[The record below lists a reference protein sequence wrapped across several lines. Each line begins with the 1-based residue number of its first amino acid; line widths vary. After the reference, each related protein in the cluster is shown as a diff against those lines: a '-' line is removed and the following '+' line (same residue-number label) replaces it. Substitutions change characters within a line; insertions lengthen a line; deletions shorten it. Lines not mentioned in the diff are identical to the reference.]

1 MSIETLTGQIL
12 DKMPE
17 ISKWQREFIVHLFK
31 IMFAVRGR
39 YNFEN
44 ISRYG
49 GKNEATYREWYSRDF
64 DFLQFNMELIRSLDW
79 EERILAF
86 DPSYL
91 SKSGKH
97 TEGTGY
103 FWSGCAGAS
112 KYGLEIAGFA
122 CIGMESRTA
131 LHLHAKQTVGQES
144 FGSLLDY
151 YASLVEENAEKFKSV
166 SRILVADAYFSRK
179 CFVDAVV
186 GQDMQLVSKL
196 RSDAVLQYCY
206 LGPKAAG
213 RGRPKV
219 YDGKVDKSNPDPTHF
234 RIFFQDGKNALYE
247 GTVYAKA
254 FRRKVKCVIAHTEL
268 KNGKTRVEAFFST
281 DVDMEGAKLLDSY
294 RLRFQIEF
302 LYRDAKQ
309 HMGLNQC
316 QARSKE
322 KIHTHVNVS
331 LTAVSIAK
339 VAHYLSL
346 PSQQRGAFSVS
357 SIKTQYFNEHLL
369 QRFFM
374 GFGIDPETHKKS
386 QTYKELYQYGCIA
399 A

>member
-1 MSIETLTGQIL
+1 MSTEILTGQIL

-17 ISKWQREFIVHLFK
+17 IAKWQREFMIHLLK
-31 IMFAVRGR
+31 ILFAVRGR

-49 GKNEATYREWYSRDF
+49 GKNEVTYREWYNRGF
-64 DFLQFNMELIRSLDW
+64 DFLQFNMELIRSLDD
-79 EERILAF
+79 EDRLIAF

-112 KYGLEIAGFA
+112 KYGLEVAGFA

-131 LHLHAKQTVGQES
+131 LHLHAQQTVGQES
-144 FGSLLDY
+144 FDSLLDY
-151 YASLVEENAEKFKSV
+151 YSSLVETNAEKLKSI
-166 SRILVADAYFSRK
+166 SSILVADAYFSRK
-179 CFVDAVV
+179 GFVDAVV
-186 GQDMQLVSKL
+186 GQNMHLVSKL
-196 RSDAVLQYCY
+196 RSDAVLQYYY
-206 LGPKAAG
+206 LGPKSKG

-219 YDGKVDKSNPDPTHF
+219 YDGKVDKSSPDPMHF
-234 RIFFQDGKNALYE
+234 RVFFQDGKTTLYE
-247 GTVYAKA
+247 GIVHAKA
-254 FRRKVKCVIAHTEL
+254 FKRKVKCVVAHTEL
-268 KNGKTRVEAFFST
+268 NSGRTKTEAFFST
-281 DVDMEGAKLLDSY
+281 DVDMEGAKLLDAY

-309 HMGLNQC
+309 HMGLNHC

-331 LTAVSIAK
+331 LTAVSVAK
-339 VAHYLSL
+339 AAHYLCL
-346 PSQQRGAFSVS
+346 PKQQRGAFSLS

-369 QRFFM
+369 
-374 GFGIDPETHKKS
+374 
-386 QTYKELYQYGCIA
+386 
-399 A
+399 

>member
-1 MSIETLTGQIL
+1 MSTEILTGQIL

-17 ISKWQREFIVHLFK
+17 IAKWQREFMIHLFK
-31 IMFAVRGR
+31 ILFAVRGR

-49 GKNEATYREWYSRDF
+49 GKNEVTYREWYGRDF
-64 DFLQFNMELIRSLDW
+64 DFLQFNTELIRSLGE
-79 EERILAF
+79 EERIIAF

-97 TEGTGY
+97 TKGTGY

-122 CIGMESRTA
+122 SIGTESRTA
-131 LHLHAKQTVGQES
+131 LHLHAKQTVDQGA
-144 FGSLLDY
+144 FDSLLDY
-151 YASLVEENAEKFKSV
+151 YASLVETNAEKLKSI
-166 SRILVADAYFSRK
+166 SSILVADAYFSRK
-179 CFVDAVV
+179 SFVDAVV
-186 GQDMQLVSKL
+186 GQDMHLVSKF
-196 RSDAVLQYCY
+196 RSDAVLQYYY
-206 LGPKAAG
+206 LGERRKG
-213 RGRPKV
+213 RGRPKL
-219 YDGKVDKSNPDPTHF
+219 YDGKVDKANPDPEHF
-234 RIFFQDGKNALYE
+234 HIFFQDGKTTLYE
-247 GTVYAKA
+247 GVIHAKA
-254 FRRKVKCVIAHTEL
+254 LKRKVKCVIAHT
-268 KNGKTRVEAFFST
+268 KFKDGKTRVETFFST
-281 DVDMEGAKLLDSY
+281 DVDMDGAKLLDSY

-309 HMGLNQC
+309 HLGLNHC

-339 VAHYLSL
+339 VAHYLCL
-346 PSQQRGAFSVS
+346 PKQQRGAFSIS

-369 QRFFM
+369 HRFFI
-374 GFGIDPETHKKS
+374 GFGIDPETYKKS
-386 QTYKELYQYGCIA
+386 QSYKELYQYGCIA